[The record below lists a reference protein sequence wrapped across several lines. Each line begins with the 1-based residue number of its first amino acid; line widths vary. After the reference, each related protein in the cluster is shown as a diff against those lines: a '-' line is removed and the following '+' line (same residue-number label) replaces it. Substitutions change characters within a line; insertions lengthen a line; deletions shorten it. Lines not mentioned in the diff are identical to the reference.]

1 MKKHI
6 LMPRLFTA
14 ALALSIFTNGCQRAP
29 GVADAGLAGA
39 WRGKVP
45 GTSGWLASMKGLE
58 FMYVFN
64 TDSTMI
70 ESSNYDASPPG
81 PPAYGVWRNVGKG
94 HYEAKYV
101 VFLTKPV
108 AILDE
113 IAKGGGWVPNG
124 HGVLT
129 QDITLS
135 GDGNTF
141 ESTIRFDLFDP
152 EGKPVEG
159 GGEATGHGDRIR
171 F

>member
-1 MKKHI
+1 MLLRVRIH
-6 LMPRLFTA
+6 TA
-14 ALALSIFTNGCQRAP
+14 ALVLSIFAIGCQVTP
-29 GVADAGLAGA
+29 GKAEAGLAGA

-64 TDSTMI
+64 ADGTMT
-70 ESSNYDASPPG
+70 ESSNYDAFPPG
-81 PPAYGVWRNVGKG
+81 PPAYGVWRKVGVRQ
-94 HYEAKYV
+94 YEAKYA
-101 VFLTKPV
+101 VFQTKPV

-113 IAKGGGWVPNG
+113 IAKGGGWAPNG

-129 QDITLS
+129 QKITLS
-135 GDGNTF
+135 DDGNAF

-152 EGKPVEG
+152 QGKAVAG

>member
-1 MKKHI
+1 MVA
-6 LMPRLFTA
+6 TA
-14 ALALSIFTNGCQRAP
+14 CQVAP
-29 GVADAGLAGA
+29 GKAGAGLAGA
-39 WRGKVP
+39 WRGEVP

-64 TDSTMI
+64 ADGTMT
-70 ESSNYDASPPG
+70 ESSNYDAFPPG
-81 PPAYGVWRNVGKG
+81 PPAYGVWRSVGTRQ
-94 HYEAKYV
+94 YEAKYA

-129 QDITLS
+129 QKITLS
-135 GDGNTF
+135 EDGNAF

-152 EGKPVEG
+152 QGKSVEG

>member
-1 MKKHI
+1 MQKHM
-6 LMPRLFTA
+6 LRETMYA
-14 ALALSIFTNGCQRAP
+14 AVLVLSVFAIGCQEGP
-29 GVADAGLAGA
+29 GKADAGLAGA
-39 WRGKVP
+39 WHGEVP

-64 TDSTMI
+64 ADGTMT
-70 ESSNYDASPPG
+70 ESSNYDAFPPG
-81 PPAYGVWRNVGKG
+81 PPAYGVWRKVGMKQ
-94 HYEAKYV
+94 YEAKYF

-129 QDITLS
+129 QKISLS
-135 GDGNTF
+135 EDGNAF
-141 ESTIRFDLFDP
+141 ESTIRFDLFDLQ
-152 EGKPVEG
+152 GKSVEG
-159 GGEATGHGDRIR
+159 GGEATGHGERIT

>member
-1 MKKHI
+1 MLRVAI
-6 LMPRLFTA
+6 YTA
-14 ALALSIFTNGCQRAP
+14 ALVLSIFATGCQVAP
-29 GVADAGLAGA
+29 GKADAGLAGA

-64 TDSTMI
+64 ADGTMT
-70 ESSNYDASPPG
+70 ESSNYDAFPPG
-81 PPAYGVWRNVGKG
+81 PPAYGVWRRVGMRQ
-94 HYEAKYV
+94 YEAKYA
-101 VFLTKPV
+101 VFQTKPV

-113 IAKGGGWVPNG
+113 IAKGGGWMPNG

-129 QDITLS
+129 QKITLS
-135 GDGNTF
+135 EDGNAF

-152 EGKPVEG
+152 QGKSVEG
-159 GGEATGHGDRIR
+159 GGEATGHGERMR